1 MEETREGSH
10 SVLSSVSVGDDTK
23 SLLYRAQGS
32 KETGARRGGVRGT
45 GAEPAESARLGERG
59 WLRSH
64 CVRLPQ
70 ELSRRVLLACSQ
82 VRAADWWK
90 YVGMFE

>member
-45 GAEPAESARLGERG
+45 GAEPAESARLGGEG
-59 WLRSH
+59 M
-64 CVRLPQ
+64 
-70 ELSRRVLLACSQ
+70 
-82 VRAADWWK
+82 AALTLC
-90 YVGMFE
+90 